1 MEPCKPGAP
10 HLHLG
15 SGGRW
20 QPSALKAGDRDAAGA
35 VDGYFRR
42 GVAGYSLRACSLHP
56 VAPGGDIHLGP
67 DRRHQENT

>member
-10 HLHLG
+10 DLQNG

-42 GVAGYSLRACSLHP
+42 GVAGYSLGRCSYTP
-56 VAPGGDIHLGP
+56 
-67 DRRHQENT
+67 

>member
-10 HLHLG
+10 DLQNG

-42 GVAGYSLRACSLHP
+42 GVAGYSLGACSLHP

-67 DRRHQENT
+67 DRRHHENV